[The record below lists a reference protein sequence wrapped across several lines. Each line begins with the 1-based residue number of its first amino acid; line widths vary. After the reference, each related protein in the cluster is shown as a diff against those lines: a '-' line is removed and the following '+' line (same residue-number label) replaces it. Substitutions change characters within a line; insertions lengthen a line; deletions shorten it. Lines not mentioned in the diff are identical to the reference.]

1 MPRIGFAYNQKPESN
16 AIARPDDET
25 SRGDDE
31 PPSSRRDALASRNS
45 DATASTEITHSVT
58 VGGNFT
64 APAHAGSADDEF
76 AEWDSVDTIDA
87 VASALAAYGDV
98 IRLEANADFPQR
110 LRDARPDIVFN
121 IAEGLHGVNREA
133 HVPAICEFY
142 GIPYSASDP
151 FTCALCLDK
160 ARTKEVL
167 AFHGVATAAF
177 TVIREKRELGTG
189 NGERRLRAAGSKQH
203 RLPVPSSQFP
213 VNRFPVFVKP
223 AYEGSSK
230 GITEANYCETPEQL
244 HAQVEFLLERYQQ
257 PVLIEEYLP
266 GAEFTCAVLGNDDDA
281 RVLPIVGMN
290 FEALPEGALPVYGFE
305 AKWIWDRP
313 EKPLEIFEC
322 PARITEELRRTIED
336 VVLRAYRVLGCRDWS
351 RIDVRLDASGK
362 PNVVEVNPLPGILP
376 NPADNSCF
384 PKAARA
390 AGMSYDELI
399 QACLVHAAERQGVE
413 LDVATSGVATGATWR

>member
-1 MPRIGFAYNQKPESN
+1 LPRIGFAYNQKPEST

-25 SRGDDE
+25 PRGDDE
-31 PPSSRRDALASRNS
+31 PPSRRRDAIASRNP
-45 DATASTEITHSVT
+45 DAPASTDLAHSVT
-58 VGGNFT
+58 VGGDFA
-64 APAHAGSADDEF
+64 APAHTAATAAADDEF
-76 AEWDSVDTIDA
+76 AEWDSADTIDA
-87 VASALAAYGDV
+87 VANALSAFGDV
-98 IRLEANADFPQR
+98 IRLEANADFPQN

-133 HVPAICEFY
+133 HVPAICEFF

-151 FTCALCLDK
+151 FTLSLCLDK
-160 ARTKEVL
+160 AKTKETL
-167 AFHGVATAAF
+167 AYHDVPTAAF
-177 TVIREKRELGTG
+177 SVMHEKRHSMGLGTP
-189 NGERRLRAAGSKQH
+189 L
-203 RLPVPSSQFP
+203 
-213 VNRFPVFVKP
+213 RFPLFVKP
-223 AYEGSSK
+223 IHEGSSK

-244 HAQVEFLLERYQQ
+244 RAQVEFLLERYEQ

-266 GAEFTCAVLGNDDDA
+266 GAEFTCAVLGNGSAA

-290 FEALPEGALPVYGFE
+290 FEALPDGALPVYGFE

-322 PARITEELRRTIED
+322 PARITEELRSAIDE

-351 RIDVRLDASGK
+351 RIDVRLDAMGK

-399 QACLVHAAERQGVE
+399 QACLIHAAERQGIE
-413 LDVATSGVATGATWR
+413 LGVTAAHPAAAAWR